1 VCTVVGNLA
10 VLLWAISAFK
20 TATDMK
26 FAEIDRDIA
35 ALDRRMTYAETDRE
49 PGLKRWADLHEQLAL
64 LTQEMMRVKQAIEAR
79 PR

>member
-1 VCTVVGNLA
+1 MAGNLA

-26 FAEIDRDIA
+26 FSELDRDIA
-35 ALDRRMTYAETDRE
+35 GLDRRMVYLETDRE

-64 LTQEMMRVKQAIEAR
+64 LTQEILRVKEALEAKGR
-79 PR
+79 